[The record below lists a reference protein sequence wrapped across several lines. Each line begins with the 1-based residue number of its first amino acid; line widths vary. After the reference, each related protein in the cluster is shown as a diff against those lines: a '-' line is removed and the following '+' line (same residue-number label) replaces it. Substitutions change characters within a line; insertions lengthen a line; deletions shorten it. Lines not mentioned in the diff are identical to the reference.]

1 MHGEGTG
8 GGGRGA
14 RRKELRPEDIPDKP
28 VSLRRVA
35 GLFRPYRARLGG
47 LLGLICLTSLLS
59 VVSPF
64 LLRGVIDK
72 AIPEHNVGLL
82 SALVGGMIAVSVV
95 SGVFGVVQTL
105 ISNQVGQRV
114 MHDLRAAVY
123 AHLQRMSLAFFTR
136 TRSGEVQSRIAYDI
150 GGIDDV
156 VTSTAT
162 STVSTVTTVAA
173 TVVAMLALSWELTV
187 FSLCLLPFFV
197 WLTRRVGNERRRIQS
212 VRQGRLADMS
222 TLVEE
227 SLSVSG
233 ILLGKTMGRS
243 QELVERFSTES
254 GALADLEVRARM
266 AGRWRMAS
274 VQMSFAIMPAAVYWF
289 GGYTIAHGNHAL
301 SIGTIVAFTTLQTRL
316 LFPMQSL
323 LSVGLEVQT
332 SMALFGR
339 IFEYLDLPVD
349 IAERPGA
356 RTLSG
361 VRGDVRLQDV
371 WFRYTGAASRNGAE
385 SAPQD
390 KVGPMT
396 QDDGRPAAQGLA
408 GRAKQDGAVPATQN
422 HGGPAAAPDGT
433 QPVAQGTRGA
443 AHDGA
448 WTLREIDAEIPAGT
462 RTALV
467 GETGSGKTTLA
478 YLVARLYEPQRGSV
492 TIDGVDIRDM
502 TLQSLAGTVGLVSQ
516 ETYLF
521 HASIRENLRFACPQ
535 ANDEE
540 IEEAARAAQIHELIA
555 SLPEGYDTPVGER
568 GYRFS
573 GGEKQ
578 RIAIARTILR
588 NPPVLILDEATSA
601 LDTETERAVQL
612 ALDDLSRGRTT
623 IAIAHRLST
632 VRDADQI
639 LVLDNGRVVERG
651 KHEELIGLG
660 GRYAALAGRAQS
672 EASAVL
678 T

>member
-1 MHGEGTG
+1 MSSQPFGDGRSGEGRH
-8 GGGRGA
+8 GRRA
-14 RRKELRPEDIPDKP
+14 NHSQAAAPPPDIASAH
-28 VSLRRVA
+28 VSLRRIR
-35 GLFRPYRARLGG
+35 GLFTPYRARLSG
-47 LLGLICLTSLLS
+47 LLALIFLSAGLGVI
-59 VVSPF
+59 SPF
-64 LLRGVIDK
+64 LLRGVIDT
-72 AIPEHNVGLL
+72 AIPERNTTLL
-82 SALVGGMIAVSVV
+82 SVLVGGMIALSIVG
-95 SGVFGVVQTL
+95 GVIGVAQTW

-123 AHLQRMSLAFFTR
+123 AHLQRMSLAFFTHTR
-136 TRSGEVQSRIAYDI
+136 TGEVQSRIANDI
-150 GGIDDV
+150 GGIDSV

-162 STVSTVTTVAA
+162 SIVQNVTTVVA
-173 TVVAMLALSWELTV
+173 VIVAMILLDWRLAA
-187 FSLCLLPFFV
+187 FSLFLLPFFV
-197 WLTRRVGNERRRIQS
+197 WLTRRVGEERRRIQS

-243 QELVERFSTES
+243 SELVKRFSDES
-254 GALADLEVRARM
+254 GELADLEVRARM

-289 GGYTIAHGNHAL
+289 AGYSIAHGSAAI
-301 SIGTIVAFTTLQTRL
+301 SIGTVIAFTTLQTRV
-316 LFPMQSL
+316 LFPIQSL

-332 SMALFGR
+332 SLALFGR

-349 IAERPGA
+349 IEERA
-356 RTLSG
+356 DAHDLSG

-371 WFRYTGAASRNGAE
+371 WFTY
-385 SAPQD
+385 
-390 KVGPMT
+390 
-396 QDDGRPAAQGLA
+396 
-408 GRAKQDGAVPATQN
+408 
-422 HGGPAAAPDGT
+422 GGE
-433 QPVAQGTRGA
+433 QER
-443 AHDGA
+443 
-448 WTLREIDAEIPAGT
+448 WTLRDISAEIPAGT

-478 YLVARLYEPQRGSV
+478 YLVARLYEPRRGRV
-492 TIDGVDIRDM
+492 EIDGVDIRDM
-502 TLQSLAGTVGLVSQ
+502 TLSSLAATVGLVSQ

-535 ANDEE
+535 ASDEQ
-540 IEEAARAAQIHELIA
+540 IEEAARAAQIHELIS
-555 SLPEGYDTPVGER
+555 SLPDGYDTPVGER

-578 RIAIARTILR
+578 RMAIARTVLR

-601 LDTETERAVQL
+601 LDTETERAVQR

-632 VRDADQI
+632 IRDADQI
-639 LVLDNGRVVERG
+639 LVLDSGQIVERG
-651 KHEELIGLG
+651 THEELLELG
-660 GRYAALAGRAQS
+660 GRYASLTTVSDGAADGTAVADDRPSADAPAALA
-672 EASAVL
+672 
-678 T
+678 

>member
-1 MHGEGTG
+1 MSHQPFAAGHAGEGR
-8 GGGRGA
+8 RGSGS
-14 RRKELRPEDIPDKP
+14 KPRPEDIPDQP
-28 VSLRRVA
+28 VSLRRI
-35 GLFRPYRARLGG
+35 GRLFIPYRLRLGA
-47 LLGLICLTSLLS
+47 LLS
-59 VVSPF
+59 LIVVGSILSVASPF
-64 LLRGVIDK
+64 LLREAVDK
-72 AIPEHNVGLL
+72 GIIGHDLELL
-82 SALVGGMIAVSVV
+82 SWLVAGMIALAIINGVISVA
-95 SGVFGVVQTL
+95 QTW

-136 TRSGEVQSRIAYDI
+136 TRSGEVQARIAYDI

-162 STVSTVTTVAA
+162 STVSTVA
-173 TVVAMLALSWELTV
+173 TVTATVTAMFALSWQLTL
-187 FSLCLLPFFV
+187 FSLVLLPFFV

-243 QELVERFSTES
+243 GELTSRFTSES
-254 GALADLEVRARM
+254 SELADLEVRARM

-289 GGYTIAHGNHAL
+289 AGYSSVHGSEVI
-301 SIGTIVAFTTLQTRL
+301 SIGTVVAFTTLQTRL
-316 LFPMQSL
+316 LFPMQQL

-332 SMALFGR
+332 SLALFGR

-349 IAERPGA
+349 IEERSTA
-356 RTLSG
+356 QALEN
-361 VRGDVRLQDV
+361 VRGDVTLENVCFRYAPEAPWTLQDI
-371 WFRYTGAASRNGAE
+371 S
-385 SAPQD
+385 
-390 KVGPMT
+390 
-396 QDDGRPAAQGLA
+396 
-408 GRAKQDGAVPATQN
+408 
-422 HGGPAAAPDGT
+422 
-433 QPVAQGTRGA
+433 
-443 AHDGA
+443 
-448 WTLREIDAEIPAGT
+448 AEIPAGT

-478 YLVARLYEPQRGSV
+478 YLVARLYEPQQGEV
-492 TIDGVDIRDM
+492 CIDGHNIRDV
-502 TLQSLAGTVGLVSQ
+502 TLQSLAATVGLVSQ

-521 HASIRENLRFACPQ
+521 HSSIRENLRFACPD
-535 ANDEE
+535 ASDEQ
-540 IEEAARAAQIHELIA
+540 IEDAARAAQIHELIS

-578 RIAIARTILR
+578 RIAIARTVLR

-632 VRDADQI
+632 IRDADQI
-639 LVLDNGRVVERG
+639 LVLDDGKIVERG
-651 KHEELIGLG
+651 THEELRDLD
-660 GRYAALAGRAQS
+660 GRYAALLRGAIVDEPGQDP
-672 EASAVL
+672 SAAL
-678 T
+678 A